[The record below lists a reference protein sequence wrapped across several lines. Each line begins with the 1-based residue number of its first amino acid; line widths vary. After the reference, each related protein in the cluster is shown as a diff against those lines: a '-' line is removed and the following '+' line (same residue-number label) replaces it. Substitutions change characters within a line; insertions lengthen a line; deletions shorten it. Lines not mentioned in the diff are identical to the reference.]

1 MTRYARGRVES
12 SEIMIKPITVL
23 LWLSMAIGN
32 VQAAGNAPLET
43 PRQLGAPVVVQPSGD
58 ATLPAATW
66 LLLIIGMGSLGAAA
80 QRRRIKA

>member
-1 MTRYARGRVES
+1 VSNA
-12 SEIMIKPITVL
+12 SEIMIKSITAL
-23 LWLSMAIGN
+23 LWLSLAIGN

-43 PRQLGAPVVVQPSGD
+43 PRQLGAPVVAQPSGD
-58 ATLPAATW
+58 TTLPAATW